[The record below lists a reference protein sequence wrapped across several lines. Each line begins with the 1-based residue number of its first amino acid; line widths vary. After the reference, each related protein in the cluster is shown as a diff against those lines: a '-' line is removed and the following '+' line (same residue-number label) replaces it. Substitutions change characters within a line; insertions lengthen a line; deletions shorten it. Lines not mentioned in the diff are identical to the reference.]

1 MGSEATAEVLSI
13 LFVDIDGRLAPVA
26 SVLDDLDR
34 PVETTVV
41 DSLDAATSIVADEP
55 VDLTVVLDAP
65 PLNENDEGIDGVEN
79 YLDATERL
87 SGTVAIYS
95 IDCDHA
101 CLQRAIS
108 AGATVVS
115 TTPNRA
121 ELIYRQF
128 RHAAGMEQHFQSDP
142 DLLDSLLEYYPHHIF
157 LKDKTG
163 RFEAMSAA
171 TAREYGFD
179 REQLVG
185 MTDYEVLD
193 PQTARETYKEEQ
205 ELMESGEPT
214 INRID
219 HWIDDKGRPRWMSI
233 TKAPRYD
240 KDGEPIG
247 IVGSSRDVTEE
258 KRQEQMVREVHEASR
273 ELVRAESRDDI
284 GRVARDLTADIPV
297 FAHIQIA
304 LRSDGSLKGVPE
316 VNGTENGALFDR
328 YERYYQLAFETGDP
342 QYITAKE
349 TDGESVEDDLTA
361 AVLPLGEHG
370 ALGLAADADVFTDF
384 GIDLAHILASNV
396 EAALDRAERERE
408 LERQNERLEEFASI
422 VSHDLRNPLNVA
434 SAAAELVGEETD
446 SDNVTRIK
454 NALERMDRLIEALLT
469 LARKGK
475 VVGETE
481 FVSVSTA
488 AEDAWKVVNAPEATL
503 EIYSSGVVA
512 ADRNRLV
519 ELFENLFRNAVE
531 HGRSDVTVSV
541 GVREDSDGF
550 YVRDNGPG
558 IDPKIREQIFEMGFS
573 EDADGTGYGLYIVST
588 IGDAHG
594 WTVRASD
601 ADDGGARF
609 DVTGAV
615 VDSFEA
621 STEPNQSSTHD

>member
-1 MGSEATAEVLSI
+1 MGDESAVEVLSVC
-13 LFVDIDGRLAPVA
+13 FVDVDGRLAPIA

-41 DSLDAATSIVADEP
+41 DSLDAAASVVADGA

-65 PLNENDEGIDGVEN
+65 PLNETDEGVDGVAN

-87 SGTVAIYS
+87 SGTVVIYS

-108 AGATVVS
+108 AGASVVS
-115 TTPNRA
+115 TTPDRG

-128 RHAAGMEQHFQSDP
+128 RHVAGMERHFQSEP
-142 DLLDSLLEYYPHHIF
+142 DLLDSLFEYYPHHIF
-157 LKDKTG
+157 LKDDTG

-179 REQLVG
+179 RRQLVG

-193 PQTARETYKEEQ
+193 PQTARETYEEEQ
-205 ELMESGEPT
+205 ALMESGEPT

-219 HWIDDKGRPRWMSI
+219 HWIDERGRPRWMSI

-240 KDGEPIG
+240 ADGKPIG

-273 ELVRAESRDDI
+273 ELVRSESREDI
-284 GRVARDLTADIPV
+284 GRVARELTADIPV

-304 LRSDGSLKGVPE
+304 LRSDGDLEGIPDVSGA
-316 VNGTENGALFDR
+316 GDGALFDR
-328 YERYYQLAFETGDP
+328 YERYYRLAFETGDP
-342 QYITAKE
+342 QYITAEE
-349 TDGESVEDDLTA
+349 TDGESADDDLTA

-396 EAALDRAERERE
+396 EAALDRAERESE

-446 SDNVTRIK
+446 SDNVARIK

-481 FVSVSTA
+481 FVSVATA

-503 EIYSSGVVA
+503 EIESSGVIA
-512 ADRNRLV
+512 ADQNRLV
-519 ELFENLFRNAVE
+519 ELFENLFRNAIE

-541 GVREDSDGF
+541 GVREDGDGF
-550 YVRDNGPG
+550 YVADDGSG
-558 IDPKIREQIFEMGFS
+558 IDPEIREQIFGMGFS
-573 EDADGTGYGLYIVST
+573 QDADGTGYGLYIVST
-588 IGDAHG
+588 IAEAHG
-594 WTVRASD
+594 WTVEANG
-601 ADDGGARF
+601 ADGSGARF

-615 VDSFEA
+615 VESFEESA
-621 STEPNQSSTHD
+621 EPSQ